1 MRYYKG
7 VNLMDTV
14 TKQYIE
20 TVKVSDIP
28 WHRLTTSY
36 GRATDFPAHLE
47 VLWDMKDVDAIDAAG
62 EELAQNI
69 EHQSTL
75 WHTTP
80 FALIFLLR
88 IFKKAIEEQGHNKV
102 ARYLSEALVDL
113 FIVIAESIR
122 DSLML
127 EHADQLPHF
136 EDMLNEE
143 YLWSEEYDEDEDILR
158 YEEEEVF
165 PDDLFFSF
173 YYYSLQVLLLCK
185 PLLDKNKEYE
195 AVLLDLLTEIK
206 DYGTHCKL

>member
-1 MRYYKG
+1 
-7 VNLMDTV
+7 MDTM

-28 WHRLTTSY
+28 WHRLTTTY

-47 VLWDMKDVDAIDAAG
+47 VLWDMTDVDAIDAAG

-75 WHTTP
+75 WHATP
-80 FALIFLLR
+80 FAMVFLLR
-88 IFKKAIEEQGHNKV
+88 IFKKALEERTQNEV
-102 ARYLSEALVDL
+102 AHYLVEQLVDL
-113 FIVIAESIR
+113 FTVIAECIR
-122 DSLML
+122 DGLML
-127 EHADQLPHF
+127 EHADQLPNF

-165 PDDLFFSF
+165 PDDLFFSL

-185 PLLDKNKEYE
+185 PLLDKNNKYE
-195 AVLLDLLTEIK
+195 VTLLELLTEIEN
-206 DYGTHCKL
+206 

>member
-28 WHRLTTSY
+28 WHRLTTTY

-75 WHTTP
+75 WHATP
-80 FALIFLLR
+80 FAMVFLLR
-88 IFKKAIEEQGHNKV
+88 IFKKALEERTQNEV
-102 ARYLSEALVDL
+102 AHYLVEQLVDL
-113 FIVIAESIR
+113 FTVIAECIR
-122 DSLML
+122 DGLML
-127 EHADQLPHF
+127 EHADPLPKF

-185 PLLDKNKEYE
+185 PLLDKNKERD

>member
-28 WHRLTTSY
+28 WHRLTTTY

-47 VLWDMKDVDAIDAAG
+47 VLWDMKNVDAIDAAG

-75 WHTTP
+75 WHATP
-80 FALIFLLR
+80 FAMVFLLR
-88 IFKKAIEEQGHNKV
+88 IFKKALEERTQNEV
-102 ARYLSEALVDL
+102 AHYLVEQLVDL
-113 FIVIAESIR
+113 FTVIAECIR
-122 DSLML
+122 DGLML
-127 EHADQLPHF
+127 EHADQLPNF

-185 PLLDKNKEYE
+185 PLLDRNNKYE
-195 AVLLDLLTEIK
+195 VTLLELLTEI
-206 DYGTHCKL
+206 DH

>member
-1 MRYYKG
+1 M
-7 VNLMDTV
+7 NAT
-14 TKQYIE
+14 TQTYIE

-28 WHRLTTSY
+28 WHRLTTTY
-36 GRATDFPAHLE
+36 GRATAFPAHLE

-75 WHTTP
+75 WHATP

-88 IFKKAIEEQGHNKV
+88 ILKKAVEEQGHNQI
-102 ARYLSEALVDL
+102 ARYLVKELAEL
-113 FIVIAESIR
+113 FIIIAECIR
-122 DSLML
+122 DGLML
-127 EHADQLPHF
+127 EHVDQLSNF

-143 YLWSEEYDEDEDILR
+143 YLWSEEYDEDEDVLR

-185 PLLDKNKEYE
+185 PLLDKNNKYE
-195 AVLLDLLTEIK
+195 VTLLELLTEIEN
-206 DYGTHCKL
+206 

>member
-36 GRATDFPAHLE
+36 GRATDFPAYLE

-62 EELAQNI
+62 EELSQNI

-75 WHTTP
+75 WHATP
-80 FALIFLLR
+80 FAMVFLLR
-88 IFKKAIEEQGHNKV
+88 IFKKALEERTQNEV
-102 ARYLSEALVDL
+102 AHYLAEQLVDL
-113 FIVIAESIR
+113 FTVIAECIR
-122 DSLML
+122 DGLVL
-127 EHADQLPHF
+127 EHADPLPHF
-136 EDMLNEE
+136 VDMLNEE
-143 YLWSEEYDEDEDILR
+143 YLWSEEYDEDEDMIR
-158 YEEEEVF
+158 YEEDEVF

-173 YYYSLQVLLLCK
+173 YYYSLQVLLLGR
-185 PLLDKNKEYE
+185 PLLDKNNEQE
-195 AVLLDLLTEIK
+195 AELLELLIEIE
-206 DYGTHCKL
+206 HSNI

>member
-7 VNLMDTV
+7 VNLMDTM
-14 TKQYIE
+14 TKQCIE

-28 WHRLTTSY
+28 WHRLTTTY

-47 VLWDMKDVDAIDAAG
+47 VLWDMKNVDAIDAAG

-75 WHTTP
+75 WHATP
-80 FALIFLLR
+80 FAMVFLLR
-88 IFKKAIEEQGHNKV
+88 IFKKALEERTKNEV
-102 ARYLSEALVDL
+102 AHYLVEQLVDL
-113 FIVIAESIR
+113 FTVIAECIR
-122 DSLML
+122 DGLML
-127 EHADQLPHF
+127 EHADQLPNF
-136 EDMLNEE
+136 ADMLNEE

-185 PLLDKNKEYE
+185 PLLDKNNKYE
-195 AVLLDLLTEIK
+195 VTLLELLTEIN
-206 DYGTHCKL
+206 H

>member
-1 MRYYKG
+1 
-7 VNLMDTV
+7 MDTV

-75 WHTTP
+75 WHATP

-185 PLLDKNKEYE
+185 PLLDKNKERE

>member
-1 MRYYKG
+1 MDG
-7 VNLMDTV
+7 VTQ
-14 TKQYIE
+14 TYIE

-36 GRATDFPAHLE
+36 GRATDFPAHLK
-47 VLWDMKDVDAIDAAG
+47 VLWDMDNIDAVDAAG
-62 EELAQNI
+62 EELALNI

-75 WHTTP
+75 WHATP

-88 IFKKAIEEQGHNKV
+88 IFKKAVEEQGHNEV
-102 ARYLSEALVDL
+102 ARYLVEELAEL
-113 FIVIAESIR
+113 FLIIAECIR
-122 DSLML
+122 DGLML
-127 EHADQLPHF
+127 EHADPLPNF

-185 PLLDKNKEYE
+185 PLLDKNKERE
-195 AVLLDLLTEIK
+195 AALLELLTEIE
-206 DYGTHCKL
+206 C

>member
-1 MRYYKG
+1 
-7 VNLMDTV
+7 MDTV

-28 WHRLTTSY
+28 WHRLTTTY

-75 WHTTP
+75 WHATP
-80 FALIFLLR
+80 FAMVFLLR
-88 IFKKAIEEQGHNKV
+88 IFKKALEERTQNEV
-102 ARYLSEALVDL
+102 AHYLVEQLVDL
-113 FIVIAESIR
+113 FTVIAECIR
-122 DSLML
+122 DGLML
-127 EHADQLPHF
+127 EHADQLPNF

-185 PLLDKNKEYE
+185 PLLDKNNKYE
-195 AVLLDLLTEIK
+195 VTLLELLIEI
-206 DYGTHCKL
+206 DH

>member
-75 WHTTP
+75 WHATP
-80 FALIFLLR
+80 FAMVFLLR
-88 IFKKAIEEQGHNKV
+88 IFKKALEERTQNEV
-102 ARYLSEALVDL
+102 AHYLVEQLVDL
-113 FIVIAESIR
+113 FTVIAECIR
-122 DSLML
+122 DGLML
-127 EHADQLPHF
+127 EHADPLPKF

-185 PLLDKNKEYE
+185 PLLDKNKERE

>member
-28 WHRLTTSY
+28 WHRLTTTY

-75 WHTTP
+75 WHATP
-80 FALIFLLR
+80 FAMVFLLR
-88 IFKKAIEEQGHNKV
+88 IFKKALEERTQNDV
-102 ARYLSEALVDL
+102 AHYLVEQLVDL
-113 FIVIAESIR
+113 FTVIAECIR
-122 DSLML
+122 DGLML
-127 EHADQLPHF
+127 EHADQLPNF

-143 YLWSEEYDEDEDILR
+143 YLWSEEYDEDEDVLR

-185 PLLDKNKEYE
+185 PLLDKNNKYE
-195 AVLLDLLTEIK
+195 VTLLELLTEIEN
-206 DYGTHCKL
+206 

>member
-28 WHRLTTSY
+28 WHRLTTTY

-62 EELAQNI
+62 GELAQNI

-75 WHTTP
+75 WHSTP

-88 IFKKAIEEQGHNKV
+88 IFKKAIAEQGHNEV

-113 FIVIAESIR
+113 FIVIAECIR
-122 DSLML
+122 DGLML
-127 EHADQLPHF
+127 EHADQLPNF

-185 PLLDKNKEYE
+185 PLLDKNKERD

>member
-28 WHRLTTSY
+28 WHRLTTTY

-47 VLWDMKDVDAIDAAG
+47 VLWDMTDVDAIDAAG

-75 WHTTP
+75 WHATP
-80 FALIFLLR
+80 FAMVFLLR
-88 IFKKAIEEQGHNKV
+88 IFKKALEERTQNEV
-102 ARYLSEALVDL
+102 AHYLVEQLVDL
-113 FIVIAESIR
+113 FTVIAECIR
-122 DSLML
+122 DGLML
-127 EHADQLPHF
+127 EYADQLPNF

-173 YYYSLQVLLLCK
+173 YYYSLQVLLLGK
-185 PLLDKNKEYE
+185 PLLDE
-195 AVLLDLLTEIK
+195 ANEEEGKLLELLTEI
-206 DYGTHCKL
+206 DH

>member
-28 WHRLTTSY
+28 WHRLTTTY

-47 VLWDMKDVDAIDAAG
+47 VLWDMKNVDAIDAAG

-75 WHTTP
+75 WHATP
-80 FALIFLLR
+80 FAMVFLLR
-88 IFKKAIEEQGHNKV
+88 IFKKALEERTQNEV
-102 ARYLSEALVDL
+102 AHYLVEQLVDL
-113 FIVIAESIR
+113 FTVIAECIR
-122 DSLML
+122 DGLML
-127 EHADQLPHF
+127 EHADQLPKF

-185 PLLDKNKEYE
+185 PLLDKNKERE

-206 DYGTHCKL
+206 DYGTYCKL

>member
-28 WHRLTTSY
+28 WHRLTTTY

-47 VLWDMKDVDAIDAAG
+47 VLWDMKNVDAIDVAG

-75 WHTTP
+75 WHATP
-80 FALIFLLR
+80 FAMVFLLR
-88 IFKKAIEEQGHNKV
+88 IFKKALEERTQNEV
-102 ARYLSEALVDL
+102 AHYLVEQLVDL
-113 FIVIAESIR
+113 FTVIAECIR
-122 DSLML
+122 DGLIL
-127 EHADQLPHF
+127 EHADPLPKF

-185 PLLDKNKEYE
+185 PLLDKNNKYE
-195 AVLLDLLTEIK
+195 VTLLELLTEIEN
-206 DYGTHCKL
+206 

>member
-1 MRYYKG
+1 
-7 VNLMDTV
+7 MDGA
-14 TKQYIE
+14 TKKYIE

-36 GRATDFPAHLE
+36 GRATDFPAYLE

-62 EELAQNI
+62 EELSQNI

-75 WHTTP
+75 WHATP
-80 FALIFLLR
+80 FAMVFLLR
-88 IFKKAIEEQGHNKV
+88 IFKKALEERTQNEV
-102 ARYLSEALVDL
+102 AHYLVEQLVDL
-113 FIVIAESIR
+113 FTVIAECIR
-122 DSLML
+122 DGLML
-127 EHADQLPHF
+127 EHADPLPKF

>member
-28 WHRLTTSY
+28 WHRLTTTY

-47 VLWDMKDVDAIDAAG
+47 VLWDMTDVDAIDAAG

-75 WHTTP
+75 WHATP
-80 FALIFLLR
+80 FAMVFLLR
-88 IFKKAIEEQGHNKV
+88 IFKKALEERTQNEV
-102 ARYLSEALVDL
+102 AHYLVEQLVDL
-113 FIVIAESIR
+113 FTVIAECIR
-122 DSLML
+122 DGLML
-127 EHADQLPHF
+127 EHADQLPNF

-173 YYYSLQVLLLCK
+173 YYYSLQVLLLGK
-185 PLLDKNKEYE
+185 PLLDETNEEEEK
-195 AVLLDLLTEIK
+195 LLELLTEI
-206 DYGTHCKL
+206 DH

>member
-28 WHRLTTSY
+28 WHRLTTTY
-36 GRATDFPAHLE
+36 GRATDYPAHLE
-47 VLWDMKDVDAIDAAG
+47 VLWDMTDVDAIDAAG

-75 WHTTP
+75 WHATP
-80 FALIFLLR
+80 FAMVFLLR
-88 IFKKAIEEQGHNKV
+88 IFKKALEERTQNEV
-102 ARYLSEALVDL
+102 AHYLVEQLVDL
-113 FIVIAESIR
+113 FTVIAECIR
-122 DSLML
+122 DGLML
-127 EHADQLPHF
+127 EHADPLPNF

-143 YLWSEEYDEDEDILR
+143 YLWSEDYDEDEDVLR
-158 YEEEEVF
+158 YEEEEIF

-173 YYYSLQVLLLCK
+173 YYYSLQVLLLGK
-185 PLLDKNKEYE
+185 PLLNKANEGE
-195 AVLLDLLTEIK
+195 ANLLELLTEIE
-206 DYGTHCKL
+206 Y